1 MNNSTCEIRLA
12 ESFGTMQDARYLGNH
27 LGIRVSR
34 THLLG
39 RGIHV
44 DMSTLAQ
51 QAGFQIHVF
60 FRREAF
66 AHLTEHQ
73 SQFRDIKHDLYDAIL
88 AMRDAMMKAPLRD
101 CPVPFQVGDATLI
114 AFFGPVDHDDPRR
127 AVTVVLADKD

>member
-66 AHLTEHQ
+66 AHLTENQ
-73 SQFRDIKHDLYDAIL
+73 SQSAAVVVHPLLRHDPRFEGEAGACLPLADPVETVLDLYELGLTAQAGQL
-88 AMRDAMMKAPLRD
+88 MTHLRPD
-101 CPVPFQVGDATLI
+101 LRLP
-114 AFFGPVDHDDPRR
+114 
-127 AVTVVLADKD
+127 